1 MIRLLW
7 ARHMCGIIGLV
18 GRRGYH
24 INQLLYDGLT
34 VLQHR
39 GQDAAGMMTENDG
52 KYHLRKSNGL
62 VKDVFFKRHMQ
73 NLLGAIGIGHVRYPT
88 AGSSSAAEA
97 QPFYVNYPFGISLA
111 HNGNLTN
118 ADEIRGLL
126 TSEHRR
132 HVNTTSDSELLLN
145 LLAMELHSRT
155 PNLQIDGEL
164 HVDVN
169 SIFSSVSALHKQ
181 ISGGYACVSLI
192 SGYGILAFRDPN
204 GIRPLIFGK
213 REVEGETEWMIAS
226 ESVALHA
233 LGFEVIRDV
242 EPGEAVFITSN
253 GQLFTKQCAEE
264 TLHSPCIFEHVYFS
278 RPDSIIDGISVYQA
292 RLNQGQRL
300 AERIM
305 EQFPDHDIDAVIPVP
320 DSGRYAALQM
330 ASALDVEYREGF
342 VKNRYIG
349 RTFIMPG
356 QALRKKSVRR
366 KLNAIPHEFEGK
378 NVLLVDDSIVR
389 GTTSA
394 QIVEMAREVGAN
406 KVYFASAAPPVRHP
420 NVYGID
426 MPAVTEFIADGK
438 TVDEIGETIG
448 ADRLFYQTLED
459 LIEVT
464 SINGEQSWDTSCFN
478 GEYVT
483 GDVSQEYLDA
493 LEAARNDSAK
503 EINQEPEGTI
513 DLHND
518 E

>member
-1 MIRLLW
+1 
-7 ARHMCGIIGLV
+7 MCGIIGLV

-39 GQDAAGMMTENDG
+39 GQDAAGIITEHQG
-52 KYHLRKSNGL
+52 RYHLRKSNGL
-62 VKDVFFKRHMQ
+62 VKDVFFKRHME
-73 NLLGAIGIGHVRYPT
+73 NLLGSLGIGHVRYPT

-118 ADEIRGLL
+118 AVEIKNVL
-126 TSEHRR
+126 TSAHRR
-132 HVNTTSDSELLLN
+132 HVNTNSDSELLLN

-155 PNLQIDGEL
+155 HNLDIDGEL

-169 SIFSSVSALHKQ
+169 TIFA
-181 ISGGYACVSLI
+181 SGL
-192 SGYGILAFRDPN
+192 GILAFRDPN
-204 GIRPLIFGK
+204 GIRPLIFGS
-213 REVEGETEWMIAS
+213 REVEGETEWIVAS
-226 ESVALHA
+226 ESVAIHA
-233 LGFEVIRDV
+233 LGFEVVRDV
-242 EPGEAVFITSN
+242 KPGEAIFLTSA
-253 GQLFTKQCAEE
+253 GQFFSQQCAEE
-264 TLHSPCIFEHVYFS
+264 THHSPCIFEHVYFS

-300 AERIM
+300 AERIL
-305 EQFPDHDIDAVIPVP
+305 QAYPDHDIDSVIPVP

-330 ASALDVEYREGF
+330 ADALGVEYREGF

-349 RTFIMPG
+349 RTFIMPE
-356 QALRKKSVRR
+356 QAMRSKSVRR
-366 KLNAIPHEFEGK
+366 KLNAIPHEFKGK

-394 QIVEMAREVGAN
+394 QIVEMAREVGAK

-426 MPAVTEFIADGK
+426 MPAVTEFIANGK
-438 TVDEIGETIG
+438 TVDEIGDEIG
-448 ADRLFYQTLED
+448 ADKLFYQTLED
-459 LIEVT
+459 LVEVT

-483 GDVSQEYLDA
+483 GNVTQEYLDA

-503 EINQEPEGTI
+503 SSNSISDDIIG
-513 DLHND
+513 LHND